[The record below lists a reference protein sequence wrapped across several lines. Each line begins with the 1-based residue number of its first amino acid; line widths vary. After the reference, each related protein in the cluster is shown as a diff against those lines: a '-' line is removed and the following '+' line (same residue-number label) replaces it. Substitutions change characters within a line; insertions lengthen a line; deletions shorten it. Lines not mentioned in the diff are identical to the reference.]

1 MEWIVN
7 NRTDPAFSLAAE
19 EYFFRKIKPGHPGY
33 AILWQNSPAI
43 VVGRFQNTRQ
53 EINASFVGERDIQV
67 VRRMTGGGAVYHDR
81 GTLNYTFIHYLER
94 AGELP
99 SFREAGQP
107 IAEALQDLGL
117 PVTFSGRNDLMLGER
132 KVAGVA
138 YCQEKQR
145 FLHHGCILIDSDLD
159 VLSLALRV
167 DPEKFLSKGV
177 SSVRSRV
184 GNLNDVLPLTVE
196 QIRTAIMSRRNGP
209 SRSLSEEDVAA
220 ITALRD
226 SKYAT
231 WEWTYGAS
239 PPYTERKAHRFSW
252 GKLEALLE
260 VRHGKIVACH
270 LYGDF
275 FLAGSGTAEEVTLS
289 KLEQALHQIP
299 YTDAAVQSALDRF
312 PLHLLFS
319 GCDPEAIKAFLSPSF
334 S

>member
-1 MEWIVN
+1 MDWIVN
-7 NRTDPAFSLAAE
+7 NRTDPAFNLAVE
-19 EYFFRKIKPGHPGY
+19 EYLFRKIEPGHPGY

-43 VVGRFQNTRQ
+43 IVGRFQNTRQ
-53 EINASFVGERDIQV
+53 EINAAFVGERDIQV

-94 AGELP
+94 PGALP

-107 IAEALQDLGL
+107 IAEALRDVGL
-117 PVTFSGRNDLMLGER
+117 PVTFSGRNDLLLQER
-132 KVAGVA
+132 KIAGVA
-138 YCQEKQR
+138 YCREKQR

-184 GNLNDVLPLTVE
+184 GNLNDFLPLTVD
-196 QIRTAIMSRRNGP
+196 QVRTAIMNRRNGP
-209 SRSLSEEDVAA
+209 SCSLSEEDIAA

-239 PPYTERKAHRFSW
+239 PPYTERKAHRFPW
-252 GKLEALLE
+252 GKLEALLD
-260 VRHGKIVACH
+260 VRHGKLVACH
-270 LYGDF
+270 FHGDF
-275 FLAGSGTAEEVTLS
+275 FLAGSEVSEDVTLAD
-289 KLEQALHQIP
+289 LEQALQQIP
-299 YTDAAVQSALDRF
+299 YTDEAMRNVLNRF
-312 PLHLLFS
+312 PLELLFNGS
-319 GCDPEAIKAFLSPSF
+319 EPEAIKAFLCP
-334 S
+334 